1 MHNVVKSL
9 DWEQQT
15 CRTINNSS
23 LGHIHHIFRSVDYV
37 FNTSRGGY
45 FQPVIPAEN
54 EAAEL
59 VLCVLCADCALS
71 LSALWDLCSGG
82 VSVDRPDDR
91 EAGVRTP
98 GQPLRL
104 HQEGRQL
111 LLLVPRCLLTQEG
124 VPGRRGALKNHVAHL
139 MKNTKNLLKFVKTT
153 SGKSVLFFILIKK
166 KREC

>member
-15 CRTINNSS
+15 CWTINNSS

-37 FNTSRGGY
+37 FHTPSRGGC

-59 VLCVLCADCALS
+59 VLCVLCADRALS

-82 VSVDRPDDR
+82 VSLDRPDDWQ
-91 EAGVRTP
+91 AGVRTP

-104 HQEGRQL
+104 HQEGGQL
-111 LLLVPRCLLTQEG
+111 LLLVPRRLLTQEG
-124 VPGRRGALKNHVAHL
+124 VPGRRGALKKKPCGTPDEEH
-139 MKNTKNLLKFVKTT
+139 KEFVEICENNIWQKC
-153 SGKSVLFFILIKK
+153 FF
-166 KREC
+166 